1 MTRPRVF
8 LDSGVLIEGLVSP
21 WSAARGV
28 LILGRGALFTFVLAE
43 IVVEET
49 ERALLRKLA
58 QGYGGAARLR
68 DDFRLLMKRLRVE
81 RIQHVSPARFE
92 AARRLIRHLNDAP
105 VLAAAIVARPD
116 WLVTG
121 NTKHSTVAVARRTGL
136 RIVTPTSFL
145 EKSGAILPRE

>member
-28 LILGRGALFTFVLAE
+28 LILGRAALFTFVLAE

-121 NTKHSTVAVARRTGL
+121 NTKTVAVARRTGL

-145 EKSGAILPRE
+145 EKSGAILSP

>member
-28 LILGRGALFTFVLAE
+28 LILGRAALFTFVLAE

-68 DDFRLLMKRLRVE
+68 DDFRLLMKRLRE
-81 RIQHVSPARFE
+81 IGRAHV
-92 AARRLIRHLNDAP
+92 
-105 VLAAAIVARPD
+105 
-116 WLVTG
+116 
-121 NTKHSTVAVARRTGL
+121 
-136 RIVTPTSFL
+136 
-145 EKSGAILPRE
+145 